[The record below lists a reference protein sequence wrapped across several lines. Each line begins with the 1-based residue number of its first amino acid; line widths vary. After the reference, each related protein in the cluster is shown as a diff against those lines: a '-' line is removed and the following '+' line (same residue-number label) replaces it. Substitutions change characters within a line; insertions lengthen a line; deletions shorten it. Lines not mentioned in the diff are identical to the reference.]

1 MAQVEVR
8 LQRTEQ
14 GVLIQVDD
22 RGPGI
27 ADSQLQ
33 VITQPFVRGDHSRN
47 SQSGGYGLG
56 LSIAKRIA
64 ENHQG
69 SLLLSNRQGGG
80 LCVQIFI
87 AQRKADTAPINGC
100 AR

>member
-14 GVLIQVDD
+14 GVLIQVYGRD
-22 RGPGI
+22 PGI

-33 VITQPFVRGDHSRN
+33 VITQPFVRGDHSRD
-47 SQSGGYGLG
+47 SQSGVYGLG

-69 SLLLSNRQGGG
+69 TLLLSNRQGGG
-80 LCVQIFI
+80 LCVRIFI